1 MMALEIAMDEMA
13 EKLGIDPIEFRILND
28 TQTMPDNP
36 GHPPSHDPQSQVPKD
51 KENSPIP
58 FSQRQFVECLR
69 LGAERFGWS
78 KRNAKPGQTRE
89 GNWLI
94 GVGVAAAFRNN
105 LLTKSAARVRLDGDG
120 IVTVETDMTDIG
132 TGSYTIIGQTA
143 AEMMGV
149 PLEKVRVRLGDSNF
163 PVSCGSGG
171 QWGGNNST
179 AGVYAACV
187 KLREAVAQK
196 LGVNSAE
203 AVFADNEVRSGNR
216 AMPLAQAA
224 GGGELVAEDF
234 IEYGDLDKKYQQST
248 FGAHFVEVGVESA
261 TGETR
266 VRRMLAV
273 CAAGRILN
281 PKAARSQVI
290 GAMTMGVGAALMEE
304 LVVDKRFGFFVNH
317 DLATYEVPVNADIP
331 HQEVIFLDET
341 DPMSSPMKAK
351 GVAELGICGVA
362 AAVSNAIYNASGVR
376 VRDYPVTLDK
386 LLDRLPEVG

>member
-1 MMALEIAMDEMA
+1 MT
-13 EKLGIDPIEFRILND
+13 RNRR
-28 TQTMPDNP
+28 
-36 GHPPSHDPQSQVPKD
+36 SQRTRR
-51 KENSPIP
+51 NSPIP

-187 KLREAVAQK
+187 KLRDAVAQK

-224 GGGELVAEDF
+224 
-234 IEYGDLDKKYQQST
+234 
-248 FGAHFVEVGVESA
+248 
-261 TGETR
+261 
-266 VRRMLAV
+266 
-273 CAAGRILN
+273 
-281 PKAARSQVI
+281 
-290 GAMTMGVGAALMEE
+290 
-304 LVVDKRFGFFVNH
+304 
-317 DLATYEVPVNADIP
+317 
-331 HQEVIFLDET
+331 
-341 DPMSSPMKAK
+341 
-351 GVAELGICGVA
+351 A
-362 AAVSNAIYNASGVR
+362 AANS
-376 VRDYPVTLDK
+376 
-386 LLDRLPEVG
+386 